1 MHRVMMTYVR
11 EWIRQNYSTTC
22 LLIGDK
28 EHEISVILNRE
39 EIPQKVKDIDNY
51 LSDELI
57 SRDKEVNNNSWN
69 VNNNMH
75 VPKKKIHDKIV
86 EAKLENSEVTD
97 ITDQSGREKEIDSSI
112 KGSSNDRKG
121 EDKRNKEIKVR
132 ILNNVLLKLLI
143 MLSKL

>member
-1 MHRVMMTYVR
+1 MC
-11 EWIRQNYSTTC
+11 Q
-22 LLIGDK
+22 
-28 EHEISVILNRE
+28 
-39 EIPQKVKDIDNY
+39 
-51 LSDELI
+51 
-57 SRDKEVNNNSWN
+57 
-69 VNNNMH
+69 
-75 VPKKKIHDKIV
+75 KKKIHDKIV

-97 ITDQSGREKEIDSSI
+97 ISDQSGREKEIDSAI